1 MPIVPRID
9 APQVG
14 AAQGPAIRFD
24 APQVQNYAPRQTMQ
38 LGQAAEAAG
47 GELARIV
54 AINEE
59 ENIRASAKS
68 RDTQAVEAFNGLQH
82 DPDSGYF
89 NQQGK
94 AAVDGYQSAVKAA
107 QKIHD
112 DALNAATNPR
122 EKQILAPILAER
134 MNATAL
140 ALTKHYNAERNR
152 WRLQSSQDH
161 AEVALRDA
169 AGTPAD
175 PIVFAKALDTAHFE
189 VEEQARL
196 NGWDESTTKLRRE
209 QYTDIGHKL
218 RYEAWQQ
225 TDPAAALADFQK
237 NGRQISPLVRDQI
250 GRKLFTDAA
259 PVLAAQINA
268 AGGVGA
274 LSAPAADGSPV
285 PPSRSPRGE
294 RNNNPGNLVKGSSP
308 WEGEISGADAR
319 FASFATPEHG
329 IRALGKNLLA
339 YQDKHGIDTV
349 EGIISRWAPA
359 SENDTRAYVA
369 AVAKAVGVAPG
380 AKIDL
385 HDTKTLTGITKAII
399 AFENGRQPYTD
410 QQISLGLAAA
420 QGTAT
425 LPTAPSATPAT
436 ATGNP
441 ADNAAWRDPAVKTG
455 NPVVDALP
463 PDQKLRVLQLAKTQA
478 HQDTESAR
486 TALSIRTRDAQAEY
500 LARGTATNP
509 PNQAEFIRAYG
520 QLEGVARYQEL
531 QGVAQLGNQMQQI
544 KTLPEAD
551 LRRMLDE
558 AKPAPGEGFA
568 ARERNFEI
576 LGKAVEQVRKARQDD
591 PIKVALGNPA
601 YGIKPLGRFET
612 VASDLASR
620 GAAMERIARDYGT
633 PPRVMTDFEAD
644 QFGTYLRGLQAVD
657 KARVLGEVAGAVGS
671 VGMQSISAQLKDKDS
686 TLAIAGA
693 LASRQTTAGNSTA
706 RLYLEG
712 KEMLAE
718 KRAKIDA
725 TAETGIKAQ
734 IFSKLDGVYLS
745 PLARDA
751 AADASLGIYAKL
763 KAEGTDDLERAM
775 RLATGGLMD
784 FNGARIAKP
793 YGWDDARFS
802 DAIRTTVPTSVAAAG
817 GEYLAGGQKI
827 GAKDLARMLPGAR
840 LQTFGDGAYLVRA
853 GSDIVRQTDGRP
865 FILTV
870 GR

>member
-1 MPIVPRID
+1 MPTVPRIETPQAGVAQ
-9 APQVG
+9 APG
-14 AAQGPAIRFD
+14 FRFD
-24 APQVQNYAPRQTMQ
+24 APSVQNFAPGQTIQ
-38 LGQAAEAAG
+38 RGQAVETAGAEWAS
-47 GELARIV
+47 IV
-54 AINEE
+54 AKEAE
-59 ENIRASAKS
+59 ENARASAKN
-68 RDTQAVEAFNGLQH
+68 RDTQSVDAFNNLQH
-82 DPDSGYF
+82 DPDKGF
-89 NQQGK
+89 LNQQGK
-94 AAVDGYQSAVKAA
+94 AAVDGYQEAVQSAR
-107 QKIHD
+107 KIRD
-112 DALNAATNPR
+112 DTINAVTNPR
-122 EKQILAPILAER
+122 ERELVAPVLEER
-134 MNATAL
+134 TSAAVL
-140 ALTKHYNAERNR
+140 ALTKHYTAERQR
-152 WRLQSSQDH
+152 WRLQSSQDR
-161 AEVALRDA
+161 AEISLRDA
-169 AGTPAD
+169 AGAPED
-175 PIVFAKALDTAHFE
+175 SVSFSKALEMAHLE
-189 VEEQARL
+189 AAEQGRL
-196 NGWDESTTKLRRE
+196 RGWDESTTRLRRE
-209 QYTDIGHKL
+209 QYTDSGYTL

-237 NGRQISPLVRDQI
+237 NGSQISPLVRDQI

-268 AGGVGA
+268 AGGVG
-274 LSAPAADGSPV
+274 LLTVPPADGSPV
-285 PPSRSPRGE
+285 ASGRSPRGE
-294 RNNNPGNLVKGSSP
+294 RNNNPGNLIRGSSP
-308 WEGEISGADAR
+308 WEGEVSGVDAR
-319 FASFATPEHG
+319 FASFATPEQG
-329 IRALGKNLLA
+329 IRALGKNLLT

-359 SENDTRAYVA
+359 SENDTRAYIST
-369 AVAKAVGVAPG
+369 VAKAVGVAPD

-385 HDTKTLTGITKAII
+385 HDAKTLTGITKAII
-399 AFENGRQPYTD
+399 GFENGRQPYTD

-425 LPTAPSATPAT
+425 LPPAASATPAT
-436 ATGNP
+436 AAGNP

-463 PDQKLRVLQLAKTQA
+463 PDQKLRVLQLAKAQA
-478 HQDTESAR
+478 HQDMESVRA
-486 TALSIRTRDAQAEY
+486 AVSIRARDAQAEY

-509 PNQAEFIRAYG
+509 PSQAEFIRAYG
-520 QLEGVARYQEL
+520 QLEGVAHYQEL
-531 QGVAQLGNQMQQI
+531 QGVAQLGNQMQQV

-551 LRRMLDE
+551 LRRMLE
-558 AKPAPGEGFA
+558 ESKPLPGEGFA

-591 PIKVALGNPA
+591 PIKVALSNPA
-601 YGIKPLGRFET
+601 YNIHPLGNFET
-612 VASDLASR
+612 VATDLASR
-620 GAAMERIARDYGT
+620 GAAMERISRDYGT

-657 KARVLGEVAGAVGS
+657 KARVLGQVAASVGP

-693 LASRQTTAGNSTA
+693 LAARQTTAGNSTA

-763 KAEGTDDLERAM
+763 KAEGSDDLERAM

-802 DAIRTTVPTSVAAAG
+802 DAIRTSVPAGVAAAG

-840 LQTFGDGAYLVRA
+840 LQTFGDGSYLVRA
-853 GSDIVRQTDGRP
+853 GSDIVRRVDGSP
-865 FILTV
+865 FVLKV

>member
-1 MPIVPRID
+1 MPTVPQLDGPQVAANGFPGERFG
-9 APQVG
+9 APQARNY
-14 AAQGPAIRFD
+14 AAQQAQQMGEA
-24 APQVQNYAPRQTMQ
+24 A
-38 LGQAAEAAG
+38 QAAGDAAT
-47 GELARIV
+47 RI
-54 AINEE
+54 ATDMAE
-59 ENIRASAKS
+59 ENARAEAKQI
-68 RDTQAVEAFNGLQH
+68 DTATTERLHALQF
-82 DPDSGYF
+82 DPDRGF
-89 NQQGK
+89 MAQQGK
-94 AAVDGYQSAVKAA
+94 AAVDGYAAAVQAVDEARREAVSAS
-107 QKIHD
+107 Q
-112 DALNAATNPR
+112 NPR
-122 EKQILAPILAER
+122 VREMVAAAAADRAMVVTATMQRHYVAQRQRWQIQTSEDR
-134 MNATAL
+134 
-140 ALTKHYNAERNR
+140 
-152 WRLQSSQDH
+152 
-161 AEVALRDA
+161 AEVTLRDA
-169 AGTPAD
+169 AANYAD
-175 PIVFAKALDTAHFE
+175 PQYFAKSLGAAHLE
-189 VEEQARL
+189 AVEQGRL
-196 NGWDESTTKLRRE
+196 NGWDETTTRLRRE
-209 QYTDIGHKL
+209 QYTDRAFTL

-225 TDPAAALADFQK
+225 SDPAAAFADFQK
-237 NGRQISPLVRDQI
+237 NGGQMTPLVRDQI

-259 PVLAAQINA
+259 PILAAQINA

-274 LSAPAADGSPV
+274 LTPPAADGAPV

-308 WEGEISGADAR
+308 WDGEVSGADAR
-319 FASFATPEHG
+319 FATFATPEHG

-339 YQDKHGIDTV
+339 YQDKHGINTV
-349 EGIISRWAPA
+349 EGIVSRWAPA
-359 SENDTRAYVA
+359 SENDTRAYIA
-369 AVAKAVGVAPG
+369 AVAGAVGVAPD

-385 HDTKTLTGITKAII
+385 HDAKTLAGITKAII
-399 AFENGRQPYTD
+399 RFENGRQPYTD

-425 LPTAPSATPAT
+425 LPPAASATPAT
-436 ATGNP
+436 MAGNP

-463 PDQKLRVLQLAKTQA
+463 PDQKLRVLQLAKAQA
-478 HQDTESAR
+478 HQDIESVRASV
-486 TALSIRTRDAQAEY
+486 SIRARDAQAEY

-509 PNQAEFIRAYG
+509 PSQAEFIRAYG
-520 QLEGVARYQEL
+520 QLEGVAHYQEL

-558 AKPAPGEGFA
+558 SKPAPGEGFA

-576 LGKAVEQVRKARQDD
+576 LGKAVEQVRKARQGD
-591 PIKVALGNPA
+591 PIKVALSNPA
-601 YGIKPLGRFET
+601 YNIQPLGRFET
-612 VASDLASR
+612 VATDLASR

-633 PPRVMTDFEAD
+633 PPRVMTDTEAD

-657 KARVLGEVAGAVGS
+657 KARVLGQVAASVGP

-686 TLAIAGA
+686 MLAIAGA

-751 AADASLGIYAKL
+751 AADASLAIYAKL

-802 DAIRTTVPTSVAAAG
+802 DALRTTVPASITAAG

-827 GAKDLARMLPGAR
+827 AAKDLARMLPGAR
-840 LQTFGDGAYLVRA
+840 LQTFGDGSYLVRA
-853 GSDIVRQTDGRP
+853 GSDVVRQKDGRP

>member
-1 MPIVPRID
+1 LEID
-9 APQVG
+9 FSD
-14 AAQGPAIRFD
+14 R
-24 APQVQNYAPRQTMQ
+24 
-38 LGQAAEAAG
+38 E
-47 GELARIV
+47 
-54 AINEE
+54 
-59 ENIRASAKS
+59 
-68 RDTQAVEAFNGLQH
+68 
-82 DPDSGYF
+82 
-89 NQQGK
+89 K
-94 AAVDGYQSAVKAA
+94 AA
-107 QKIHD
+107 
-112 DALNAATNPR
+112 
-122 EKQILAPILAER
+122 
-134 MNATAL
+134 
-140 ALTKHYNAERNR
+140 
-152 WRLQSSQDH
+152 
-161 AEVALRDA
+161 RDA
-169 AGTPAD
+169 D
-175 PIVFAKALDTAHFE
+175 FFNAL
-189 VEEQARL
+189 
-196 NGWDESTTKLRRE
+196 
-209 QYTDIGHKL
+209 
-218 RYEAWQQ
+218 
-225 TDPAAALADFQK
+225 
-237 NGRQISPLVRDQI
+237 
-250 GRKLFTDAA
+250 
-259 PVLAAQINA
+259 
-268 AGGVGA
+268 
-274 LSAPAADGSPV
+274 
-285 PPSRSPRGE
+285 
-294 RNNNPGNLVKGSSP
+294 
-308 WEGEISGADAR
+308 
-319 FASFATPEHG
+319 
-329 IRALGKNLLA
+329 
-339 YQDKHGIDTV
+339 
-349 EGIISRWAPA
+349 
-359 SENDTRAYVA
+359 
-369 AVAKAVGVAPG
+369 
-380 AKIDL
+380 
-385 HDTKTLTGITKAII
+385 
-399 AFENGRQPYTD
+399 
-410 QQISLGLAAA
+410 LGLAAA

-425 LPTAPSATPAT
+425 LP

-486 TALSIRTRDAQAEY
+486 TALSLQVRDAQAEY

-509 PNQAEFIRAYG
+509 PNQGEFIRAYG
-520 QLEGVARYQEL
+520 QLEGVDRYQEL

-551 LRRMLDE
+551 LRRMIDE

-591 PIKVALGNPA
+591 PIKVALSNPA
-601 YGIKPLGRFET
+601 YGIKPLGRFEN
-612 VASDLASR
+612 VANDLASR

-725 TAETGIKAQ
+725 AAETGIKAR
-734 IFSKLDGVYLS
+734 IFSNLDGVYLT
-745 PLARDA
+745 PAARDA
-751 AADASLGIYAKL
+751 AADASLAIYAKL
-763 KAEGTDDLERAM
+763 KADGSDDLERAL

-802 DAIRTTVPTSVAAAG
+802 DTLRTSVPARVAAAG
-817 GEYLAGGQKI
+817 GEYLAGGQKV
-827 GAKDLARMLPGAR
+827 AAQDFARMLPGAR
-840 LQTFGDGAYLVRA
+840 LQTFGDGSYLVRA
-853 GSDIVRQTDGRP
+853 GSDVVRQMDGRP

>member
-1 MPIVPRID
+1 MPTVPTPTAPTVGATDFTGQRLN
-9 APQVG
+9 APQMRNFAPEQAQLMG
-14 AAQGPAIRFD
+14 AALERAGETGMAIATD
-24 APQVQNYAPRQTMQ
+24 MQ
-38 LGQAAEAAG
+38 RENNLAEAKQ
-47 GELARIV
+47 IV
-54 AINEE
+54 TGYTAQLH
-59 ENIRASAKS
+59 
-68 RDTQAVEAFNGLQH
+68 DLQFN
-82 DPDSGYF
+82 PDRGF
-89 NQQGK
+89 MGKQGK
-94 AAVDGYQSAVKAA
+94 MAVDSYVDTVRSVDELLSKTIDG
-107 QKIHD
+107 
-112 DALNAATNPR
+112 ALNPHVRKLVTAELTDRA
-122 EKQILAPILAER
+122 LAVTSSMQRHYSAER
-134 MNATAL
+134 Q
-140 ALTKHYNAERNR
+140 R
-152 WRLQSSQDH
+152 WQVKTSEDR
-161 AEVALRDA
+161 AEVTLRDA
-169 AGTPAD
+169 AANYAD
-175 PIVFAKALDTAHFE
+175 PEYFDKSLGSAQLEAQ
-189 VEEQARL
+189 EQGRL
-196 NGWDESTTKLRRE
+196 LGWDEATIRLRRE
-209 QYTDIGHKL
+209 QYTDRAFTL

-225 TDPAAALADFQK
+225 QDPAGALADFQK
-237 NGRQISPLVRDQI
+237 HSGQISPLVRDQI

-268 AGGVGA
+268 AGGVGM
-274 LSAPAADGSPV
+274 LTAPAADGAPV

-294 RNNNPGNLVKGSSP
+294 RNNNPGNLVKGAAP
-308 WEGEISGADAR
+308 WDGEVSGADAR
-319 FASFATPEHG
+319 FAAFATPEHG

-339 YQDKHGIDTV
+339 YQDKHSLNTV
-349 EGIISRWAPA
+349 EDIISRWAPA
-359 SENDTRAYVA
+359 GENDTRAYVS
-369 AVAKAVGVAPG
+369 AVSRAVGVLPD

-385 HDTKTLTGITKAII
+385 HDPKTLTSITKAII
-399 AFENGRQPYTD
+399 SFENGRQPYSD

-420 QGTAT
+420 QGTAS
-425 LPTAPSATPAT
+425 LPPASSATPAT
-436 ATGNP
+436 VAGNP

-478 HQDTESAR
+478 HQDIESYR
-486 TALSIRTRDAQAEY
+486 TAVSLRARDAQAEY
-500 LARGTATNP
+500 LARGSAANP
-509 PNQAEFIRAYG
+509 PSQAEFIRAYG
-520 QLEGVARYQEL
+520 QLDGVARYQEL

-558 AKPAPGEGFA
+558 SKPAPGDGFA

-601 YGIKPLGRFET
+601 YGIKPLGRFEN
-612 VASDLASR
+612 VATDLASR
-620 GAAMERIARDYGT
+620 GAAMERIAGDYGT

-644 QFGTYLRGLQAVD
+644 QFGTYLRGLQATD
-657 KARVLGEVAGAVGS
+657 KARVLGQVATAVGP
-671 VGMQSISAQLKDKDS
+671 VGMQSISAQLKDRDS

-712 KEMLAE
+712 KEALAE

-763 KAEGTDDLERAM
+763 KADGSDDLERAI

-802 DAIRTTVPTSVAAAG
+802 DALRMSVPARVAAAG

-840 LQTFGDGAYLVRA
+840 LQTFGDGSYLVRA
-853 GSDIVRQTDGRP
+853 GSDIVRQADGRP

>member
-1 MPIVPRID
+1 MKVPTYD
-9 APQVG
+9 TPQVG
-14 AAQGPAIRFD
+14 ANIQPAARLD
-24 APQVQNYAPRQTMQ
+24 APAMPDVAGQQLQQT
-38 LGQAAEAAG
+38 GQALSRAG
-47 GELARIV
+47 LQLQQIAT
-54 AINEE
+54 ANEE
-59 ENIRASAKS
+59 ENSRALAKNRDAKS
-68 RDTQAVEAFNGLQH
+68 VEAFIALQH
-82 DPDSGYF
+82 DPDSGYL
-89 NQQGK
+89 NLQGK
-94 AAVDGYQSAVKAA
+94 AAVDGYQG
-107 QKIHD
+107 
-112 DALNAATNPR
+112 ALNAARKIKESAVDTADSPR
-122 EKQILAPILAER
+122 VRELVTSIVAER
-134 MNATAL
+134 ATATML
-140 ALTKHYNAERNR
+140 AITRHYNTERER
-152 WRLQSSQDH
+152 WRLQSSQDR
-161 AEVALRDA
+161 AEVGLRA
-169 AGTPAD
+169 AAQSPTD
-175 PIVFAKALDTAHFE
+175 EVTFAKALEIAHLE
-189 VEEQARL
+189 AGEQGRIR
-196 NGWDESTTKLRRE
+196 GWDEPTIQLRRA
-209 QYTDIGHKL
+209 QYIDRAFVL
-218 RYEAWQQ
+218 RYETWQQ
-225 TDPAAALADFQK
+225 QDPAAALTDFQK
-237 NGRQISPLVRDQI
+237 HASHISPLVRDQI

-268 AGGVGA
+268 AGGVGM
-274 LSAPAADGSPV
+274 LTAPAADGAPV

-294 RNNNPGNLVKGSSP
+294 RNNNPGNLVKGAAP
-308 WEGEISGADAR
+308 WDGEVSGADAR
-319 FASFATPEHG
+319 FAAFATPEHG

-339 YQDKHGIDTV
+339 YQDKHSLNTV
-349 EGIISRWAPA
+349 EDIISRWAPA
-359 SENDTRAYVA
+359 GENDTRAYVS
-369 AVAKAVGVAPG
+369 AVSRAVGVLPD

-385 HDTKTLTGITKAII
+385 HDPKTLTSITKAII
-399 AFENGRQPYTD
+399 SFENGRQPYTD

-420 QGTAT
+420 QGTGT
-425 LPTAPSATPAT
+425 LPPASSATPAT
-436 ATGNP
+436 VAGNP

-455 NPVVDALP
+455 IPVVDALP

-478 HQDTESAR
+478 HQDIESFR
-486 TALSIRTRDAQAEY
+486 TAVSLRARDAQAEY
-500 LARGTATNP
+500 LARGSATNP
-509 PNQAEFIRAYG
+509 PSQAEFIRAYG
-520 QLEGVARYQEL
+520 QLEGVAHYQEL

-558 AKPAPGEGFA
+558 SKPAPGDGFA

-601 YGIKPLGRFET
+601 YGIKPLGRFEN
-612 VASDLASR
+612 VATDLASR
-620 GAAMERIARDYGT
+620 GAAMERIAGDYGT

-644 QFGTYLRGLQAVD
+644 QFGTYLRGLQATD
-657 KARVLGEVAGAVGS
+657 KARVLGQVATAVGP
-671 VGMQSISAQLKDKDS
+671 VGMQSISAQLKDRDS

-712 KEMLAE
+712 KEALAE

-763 KAEGTDDLERAM
+763 KADGSDDLERAI

-802 DAIRTTVPTSVAAAG
+802 DALRMSVPARVAAAG

-840 LQTFGDGAYLVRA
+840 LQTFGDGTYLVRA
-853 GSDIVRQTDGRP
+853 GSDIVRQADGRP

>member
-1 MPIVPRID
+1 MPTVPRFD
-9 APQVG
+9 TPQV
-14 AAQGPAIRFD
+14 APPGPSNVRFD
-24 APQVQNYAPRQTMQ
+24 APQARNFAPQQTMGM
-38 LGQAAEAAG
+38 GQAVEGAG
-47 GELARIV
+47 LELARIV

-68 RDTQAVEAFNGLQH
+68 RDTQALQAFNGLQH
-82 DPDSGYF
+82 DPESGYF
-89 NQQGK
+89 NQQGR
-94 AAVDGYQSAVKAA
+94 AAVDGYQDAVRAA
-107 QKIHD
+107 EKIRAD
-112 DALNAATNPR
+112 TLNAATNPR
-122 EKQILAPILAER
+122 EKQLLEPILTER

-140 ALTKHYNAERNR
+140 ALTKHYNTERNR
-152 WRLQSSQDH
+152 WRSQSSQDH
-161 AEVALRDA
+161 AEVSLRA
-169 AGTPAD
+169 AASTPAD
-175 PIVFAKALDTAHFE
+175 PVAFTRALEMAHAE
-189 VEEQARL
+189 ADAQARL
-196 NGWDESTTKLRRE
+196 NGWDASTAKLRRE
-209 QYTDIGHKL
+209 QYTDTGYKL

-225 TDPAAALADFQK
+225 TDPAGAFADFQK
-237 NGRQISPLVRDQI
+237 NGSQISPLVRDQI

-268 AGGVGA
+268 AGGVG
-274 LSAPAADGSPV
+274 LLTAPSADGSPV

-294 RNNNPGNLVKGSSP
+294 RNNNPGNLIKGSSP
-308 WEGEISGADAR
+308 WEGEVSGADTR

-329 IRALGKNLLA
+329 IRALGKNLLT

-359 SENDTRAYVA
+359 SENDTRAYVST
-369 AVAKAVGVAPG
+369 VAKAVGVAPD

-385 HDTKTLTGITKAII
+385 HDAKTLTGITKAII
-399 AFENGRQPYTD
+399 GFENGRQPYTD

-425 LPTAPSATPAT
+425 LPPASSATPAT
-436 ATGNP
+436 AGGNP

-463 PDQKLRVLQLAKTQA
+463 PDQKLRVLQLAKAQA
-478 HQDTESAR
+478 HQDMESVRA
-486 TALSIRTRDAQAEY
+486 AVSIRARDAQAEY
-500 LARGTATNP
+500 LASGKATNP
-509 PNQAEFIRAYG
+509 PSQAEFIRAYG
-520 QLEGVARYQEL
+520 QLEGVAHYQEL

-551 LRRMLDE
+551 LRRMLE
-558 AKPAPGEGFA
+558 ESKPLPGEGFA

-576 LGKAVEQVRKARQDD
+576 LGKAVEQVRKARLDD
-591 PIKVALGNPA
+591 PIKVALSNPA
-601 YGIKPLGRFET
+601 YNIQPLGRFET
-612 VASDLASR
+612 VATDLASR
-620 GAAMERIARDYGT
+620 GAAMERISRDYGT
-633 PPRVMTDFEAD
+633 SPRVMTDSEAD
-644 QFGTYLRGLQAVD
+644 QFGSYLRGLQAVD
-657 KARVLGEVAGAVGS
+657 KARVLGQVAASVGP
-671 VGMQSISAQLKDKDS
+671 VGMQSISGQLKDKDS

-693 LASRQTTAGNSTA
+693 LAARQTTAGNSTA

-784 FNGARIAKP
+784 FNGTRIAKP
-793 YGWDDARFS
+793 YGWDDARFT
-802 DAIRTTVPTSVAAAG
+802 DAIRTSVPAGVAAAG

-827 GAKDLARMLPGAR
+827 GAKDLASMLPGAR
-840 LQTFGDGAYLVRA
+840 LQTFGDGSYLVRA
-853 GSDIVRQTDGRP
+853 GSDIVRRADGSP
-865 FILTV
+865 FVLKV